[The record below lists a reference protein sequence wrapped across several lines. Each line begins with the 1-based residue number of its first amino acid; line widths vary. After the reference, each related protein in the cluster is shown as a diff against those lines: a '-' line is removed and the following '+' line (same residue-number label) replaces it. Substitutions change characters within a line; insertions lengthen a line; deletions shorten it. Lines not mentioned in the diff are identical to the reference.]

1 MCQCCSLFP
10 EGRACHAMHGH
21 IGKHQDWLRGKRNE
35 GETWAKDLIVV
46 LAGKNGLDWVG
57 RLSVG

>member
-1 MCQCCSLFP
+1 MQ
-10 EGRACHAMHGH
+10 GH

-46 LAGKNGLDWVG
+46 LAGKNGLDWVSG
-57 RLSVG
+57 LSVGSWRKKISKYRAVKRK